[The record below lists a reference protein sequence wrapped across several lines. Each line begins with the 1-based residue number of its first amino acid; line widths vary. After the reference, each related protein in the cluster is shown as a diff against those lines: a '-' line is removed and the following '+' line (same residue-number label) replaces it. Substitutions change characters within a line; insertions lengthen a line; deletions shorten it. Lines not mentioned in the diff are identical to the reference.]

1 MRDGWKAVPL
11 SDAIEHTIG
20 GVWGGESDTDEVEV
34 TVVRSTEFTK
44 RGYLNFE
51 TGVSRSIKHSQ
62 LKSRELKEGDILL
75 EKSGGGPDQPVGRVV
90 YVTEEIPNKFV
101 CSNFVQ
107 LVRPNSKIVEPLLL
121 FHIMW
126 RWHAINR
133 TLEFQAQT
141 TGIRNLRTPDYLE
154 QEIELPPLPEQKR
167 IVDLISS
174 VDSYIETLQQQLES
188 AKKSRNAVLYELL
201 TGGGDDWVETTLG
214 QEFEICKNGKNYK
227 DGISTEGLPISR
239 IQTIASG
246 KIDLTKVGFGN
257 FFLQDAEGFLL
268 EEGDILFSHIN
279 SLPHVGKVAIVQ
291 HNHLPLIHGMNLL
304 RMRFANSNDTNFM
317 FYLMQ
322 NESMRDE
329 IRSRAQVAVNQVS
342 INISSIKTIKIVIP
356 PLRTQK
362 EIASLICAW
371 DNLIEEC
378 ENNLNSSRNLRVGL
392 LSELLS
398 GEHEIPAS
406 YDKFMGAA

>member
-1 MRDGWKAVPL
+1 MRDGWAETTLDGIAEYINGYPFKPADLGEVGLPVIRIKQLLDPNEPVDRTNTDTPDRCLLRDGDIVFSWSGTLAVRIWNRGPAKLNQHLFRVIEKKGVYKGIIPL
-11 SDAIEHTIG
+11 ILDHAIE
-20 GVWGGESDTDEVEV
+20 
-34 TVVRSTEFTK
+34 
-44 RGYLNFE
+44 
-51 TGVSRSIKHSQ
+51 
-62 LKSRELKEGDILL
+62 ELE
-75 EKSGGGPDQPVGRVV
+75 EKSHGTTMKHITKQ
-90 YVTEEIPNKFV
+90 T
-101 CSNFVQ
+101 
-107 LVRPNSKIVEPLLL
+107 LLPHKVL
-121 FHIMW
+121 
-126 RWHAINR
+126 
-133 TLEFQAQT
+133 
-141 TGIRNLRTPDYLE
+141 
-154 QEIELPPLPEQKR
+154 LPPLPEQKR

-174 VDSYIETLQQQLES
+174 VDSYIEALQQELES
-188 AKKSRNAVLYELL
+188 AKKSRNAVLHELL
-201 TGGGDDWVETTLG
+201 TAGGDDWVETTLG

-246 KIDLTKVGFGN
+246 KIDLTKVGFGD